1 MVGMSDPAL
10 AAARPFSAAVRLS
23 PAACAGPEA
32 HRRYCT
38 RHPGA
43 AADAGG
49 PTPVV
54 AGAVGL
60 WLGPADAAELP
71 PEPQAVRASP
81 AASAA
86 PATMG
91 LPGIGGVPS
100 RGADEQPRDSASR
113 SPGSLPGG
121 PGRSPAYCTGRQ
133 RARLAVRRGPAD
145 ADAGRTGE
153 LTHVLRPAPA
163 GCAPVPP
170 A

>member
-1 MVGMSDPAL
+1 MVGTSDAAL

-43 AADAGG
+43 AAEAGG
-49 PTPVV
+49 PAPVV

-60 WLGPADAAELP
+60 LPGPADAAGLP

-86 PATMG
+86 PATMT
-91 LPGIGGVPS
+91 LPGIGGPPFQ
-100 RGADEQPRDSASR
+100 GPRKPNR
-113 SPGSLPGG
+113 C
-121 PGRSPAYCTGRQ
+121 PA
-133 RARLAVRRGPAD
+133 
-145 ADAGRTGE
+145 
-153 LTHVLRPAPA
+153 H
-163 GCAPVPP
+163 
-170 A
+170 

>member
-49 PTPVV
+49 AQPASPG
-54 AGAVGL
+54 AGGL
-60 WLGPADAAELP
+60 VSGPPDPAQPP

-86 PATMG
+86 LATMN

-100 RGADEQPRDSASR
+100 RGADEQP
-113 SPGSLPGG
+113 
-121 PGRSPAYCTGRQ
+121 T
-133 RARLAVRRGPAD
+133 RR
-145 ADAGRTGE
+145 R
-153 LTHVLRPAPA
+153 
-163 GCAPVPP
+163 
-170 A
+170 